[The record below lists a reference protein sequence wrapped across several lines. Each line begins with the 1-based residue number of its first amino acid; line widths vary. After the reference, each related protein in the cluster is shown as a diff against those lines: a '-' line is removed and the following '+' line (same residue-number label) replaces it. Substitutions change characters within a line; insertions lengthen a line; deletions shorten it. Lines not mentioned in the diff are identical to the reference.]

1 MKKNLLLFLLLYFL
15 IMPVMAEYWTLI
27 PNTNVSYDKDSIEY
41 GDYGVV
47 RIMTKNPVDNVYETR
62 TKLSIN
68 CNTQRFNYFEAK
80 LYDTYKRKYVY
91 REFPNSNWQD
101 IPQNSNLR
109 YLYNDVC
116 HN

>member
-1 MKKNLLLFLLLYFL
+1 MKKFLLLLLLFNFL
-15 IMPVMAEYWTLI
+15 ILPVLAEDWTLI

-116 HN
+116 HK